1 MAAKAIPSAPSS
13 SNAERQTPRSRRVSR
28 SRSKATEGDSA
39 ESPARG
45 VDVLTISIWLEGRL
59 PADRGEREDDLAR
72 ELCGQLRDVATR
84 ARGFDSEVDN
94 RDLNEVATG
103 GKRW

>member
-1 MAAKAIPSAPSS
+1 MAAKASASAPSS

-45 VDVLTISIWLEGRL
+45 VDVLTINFWLEGASRSAGDL
-59 PADRGEREDDLAR
+59 EDDLAR
-72 ELCGQLRDVATR
+72 ELWGRSRDGATR
-84 ARGFDSEVDN
+84 TRGADSEVDN
-94 RDLNEVATG
+94 RVWQDSCL
-103 GKRW
+103 GKS